1 MTIWSARFLQS
12 KHSMHGHRSIP
23 EFRLRAV
30 RLWLLAAAAMIF
42 LTLIV
47 GGATRL
53 TVSGLSIVEWK
64 PVTGVLPPL
73 SEPAWQAEFD
83 AYKAIPQ
90 YRELNKGMSL
100 AQFKIIYFWEWTHR
114 LLARATGAVFL
125 LPFLL
130 FLWQGAIPPPL
141 RARLWLIFAGGA
153 ALGVVGWWMVSSG
166 LSGTLV
172 KVSQYRLAFHMTLA
186 CAVYAAI
193 LWTAQQIA
201 PRLLR
206 EAPKRLRLG
215 ALAIAALLLVQIYFG
230 ALVAGLDGGL
240 KYNTWPL
247 IDGAVMPPLD
257 QLLFV
262 KPLWRNMFE
271 NILTV
276 QVNHRMLAD
285 GIWLLA
291 MLHAFDAWRTQR
303 DVRGAFILAG
313 AVTLQAALGIITLL
327 YQAPLALALAHQLMA
342 MVVFSIALVHAERLS
357 HRAIARAP
365 EAVGQ
370 AA

>member
-1 MTIWSARFLQS
+1 MVIWSARFLQS
-12 KHSMHGHRSIP
+12 KHSMHDYRSIP
-23 EFRLRAV
+23 EARQRAV
-30 RLWLLAAAAMIF
+30 RLWLLVAAAMIF

-64 PVTGVLPPL
+64 PVIGVLPPL

-83 AYKAIPQ
+83 GYKAIPQ
-90 YRELNKGMSL
+90 YRELNKGMNL
-100 AQFKIIYFWEWTHR
+100 AQFKVIYFWEWTHR

-125 LPFLL
+125 VPFLV

-141 RARLWLIFAGGA
+141 RARLWIIFAGGA

-186 CAVYAAI
+186 CAIYAAI
-193 LWTAQQIA
+193 LWTAQQIVPRPLDEA
-201 PRLLR
+201 PR
-206 EAPKRLRLG
+206 RLCLG

-230 ALVAGLDGGL
+230 ALLAGLDGGL

-247 IDGAVMPPLD
+247 IDGAVVPPLD

-262 KPLWRNMFE
+262 KPHWRNLFE

-276 QVNHRMLAD
+276 QFDHRMLAD

-291 MLHAFDAWRTQR
+291 VLHAFDAWRTQR
-303 DVRGAFILAG
+303 TVGGAFVLAG
-313 AVTLQAALGIITLL
+313 AVTLQAALGITTLL

-342 MVVFSIALVHAERLS
+342 MVVFSIAIVHAERLS
-357 HRAIARAP
+357 HRALMHVP
-365 EAVGQ
+365 QAVEQ

>member
-1 MTIWSARFLQS
+1 
-12 KHSMHGHRSIP
+12 MHGHRSIP

-83 AYKAIPQ
+83 GYKAIPQ
-90 YRELNKGMSL
+90 YRELNKGMNL
-100 AQFKIIYFWEWTHR
+100 AQFKVIYFWEWTHR

-125 LPFLL
+125 VPFLV

-141 RARLWLIFAGGA
+141 RARLWIIFAGGT

-166 LSGTLV
+166 LSGSLV

-186 CAVYAAI
+186 CAIYAAI
-193 LWTAQQIA
+193 LWSARQVTPA
-201 PRLLR
+201 PPD
-206 EAPKRLRLG
+206 EAPKRLRFA

-230 ALVAGLDGGL
+230 ALLAGLDGGL

-247 IDGAVMPPLD
+247 IDGAVVPPLD
-257 QLLFV
+257 GLLFI
-262 KPLWRNMFE
+262 KPLWRNVFE

-276 QVNHRMLAD
+276 QLDHRMLAD

-291 MLHAFDAWRTQR
+291 VLHAFDAWRTRR
-303 DVRGAFILAG
+303 DMREAFILAG
-313 AVTLQAALGIITLL
+313 AVTLQAALGIVTLL
-327 YQAPLALALAHQLMA
+327 NQAPLALALAHQVMA
-342 MVVFSIALVHAERLS
+342 LIVFSIAIVHAERLS
-357 HRAIARAP
+357 HRALARVP

-370 AA
+370 AT

>member
-1 MTIWSARFLQS
+1 MHDYRSVPEVRARAL
-12 KHSMHGHRSIP
+12 
-23 EFRLRAV
+23 
-30 RLWLLAAAAMIF
+30 RLWLYAAATMIF

-64 PVTGVLPPL
+64 PVTGVVPPL
-73 SEPAWQAEFD
+73 SESAWQAEFD
-83 AYKAIPQ
+83 AYKSIPQ
-90 YRELNKGMSL
+90 YRELNHDMTL
-100 AQFKIIYFWEWTHR
+100 AQFKTIYWWEWTHR
-114 LLARATGAVFL
+114 LLARTTGAVFL

-141 RARLWLIFAGGA
+141 RMRLWIIFAGGG
-153 ALGVVGWWMVSSG
+153 ALGVVGWWMVASG

-186 CAVYAAI
+186 CAIYAAI
-193 LWTAQQIA
+193 VWTAQQIA
-201 PRLLR
+201 AR
-206 EAPKRLRLG
+206 APDDAAPRLRLA
-215 ALAIAALLLVQIYFG
+215 ALAIAALLLAQIYLG

-257 QLLFV
+257 QLFFI
-262 KPLWRNMFE
+262 KPLWRNLFE

-276 QVNHRMLAD
+276 QLDHRLLAD

-291 MLHAFDAWRTQR
+291 MLHAFDARRTQC
-303 DVRGAFILAG
+303 DIRGAFILAG
-313 AVTLQAALGIITLL
+313 AVTLQAVLGIVTLL
-327 YQAPLALALAHQLMA
+327 YQAPLALALAHQIMA
-342 MVVFSIALVHAERLS
+342 LVTFTIAVVHAERLS
-357 HRAIARAP
+357 HRTVYRVAAAGRA
-365 EAVGQ
+365 A
-370 AA
+370 

>member
-1 MTIWSARFLQS
+1 
-12 KHSMHGHRSIP
+12 MHDDRPVP
-23 EFRLRAV
+23 EFRVRAV

-64 PVTGVLPPL
+64 PITGVLPPL
-73 SEPAWQAEFD
+73 SDQAWQAEFD
-83 AYKAIPQ
+83 GYKAIPQ
-90 YRELNKGMSL
+90 YRELNRGMTL
-100 AQFKIIYFWEWTHR
+100 AQFKVIYFWEWTHR

-125 LPFLL
+125 VPFLV
-130 FLWQGAIPPPL
+130 FLWTGAIPPPL
-141 RARLWLIFAGGA
+141 RPRLWLIFAGGV

-166 LSGTLV
+166 LTGSLV

-186 CAVYAAI
+186 CAIYAAI
-193 LWTAQQIA
+193 RWTAQQIV
-201 PRLLR
+201 PRPLD
-206 EAPKRLRLG
+206 EVPKRLRLA
-215 ALAIAALLLVQIYFG
+215 ALAIAALLLVQIYLG
-230 ALVAGLDGGL
+230 ALLAGLDGGL

-257 QLLFV
+257 QLLFI
-262 KPLWRNMFE
+262 KPLWRNLFE

-276 QVNHRMLAD
+276 QLDHRMLAD

-291 MLHAFDAWRTQR
+291 VLHAIDAWRRQYAAR
-303 DVRGAFILAG
+303 SAVVLAG
-313 AVTLQAALGIITLL
+313 AVTLQAALGIVTLL
-327 YQAPLALALAHQLMA
+327 YQAPLALALVHQLMA
-342 MVVFSIALVHAERLS
+342 MVVFSIAIVHAERLS
-357 HRAIARAP
+357 HRALVRVP
-365 EAVGQ
+365 QAVGQ

>member
-1 MTIWSARFLQS
+1 
-12 KHSMHGHRSIP
+12 MHGHRSIP

-90 YRELNKGMSL
+90 YRELNKGMNL
-100 AQFKIIYFWEWTHR
+100 AQFKTIYFWEWTHR

-141 RARLWLIFAGGA
+141 RARLWIIFAGGA

-166 LSGTLV
+166 LIRHAHQG
-172 KVSQYRLAFHMTLA
+172 LAIPPGVPHDAGLRDLCRHPVDRATDCPA
-186 CAVYAAI
+186 S
-193 LWTAQQIA
+193 TGQA
-201 PRLLR
+201 PR
-206 EAPKRLRLG
+206 RLRLG
-215 ALAIAALLLVQIYFG
+215 ALAIAALLLVQIYLG

-257 QLLFV
+257 QILFI
-262 KPLWRNMFE
+262 KPLWRNLFE

-276 QVNHRMLAD
+276 QINHRMLAD

-291 MLHAFDAWRTQR
+291 MLHAFDAWRMQR
-303 DVRGAFILAG
+303 GVRGAFALAG
-313 AVTLQAALGIITLL
+313 AVTLQAALGIVTLL
-327 YQAPLALALAHQLMA
+327 YQAPLPLALAHQVMA
-342 MVVFSIALVHAERLS
+342 LIVFSIAIVHAERLS
-357 HRAIARAP
+357 HRAIARVP
-365 EAVGQ
+365 QAVGQ

>member
-1 MTIWSARFLQS
+1 
-12 KHSMHGHRSIP
+12 MHGHRSIP

-83 AYKAIPQ
+83 GYKAIPQ
-90 YRELNKGMSL
+90 YRELNKGMNL
-100 AQFKIIYFWEWTHR
+100 AQFKVIYFWEWTHR

-125 LPFLL
+125 IPFLV

-141 RARLWLIFAGGA
+141 RARLWIIFAGGA

-166 LSGTLV
+166 LSGSLV

-186 CAVYAAI
+186 CAIYAVI

-201 PRLLR
+201 PPPPDEPPR
-206 EAPKRLRLG
+206 RLRFA
-215 ALAIAALLLVQIYFG
+215 ALAIASLLLVQIYFG
-230 ALVAGLDGGL
+230 ALLAGLDGGL

-247 IDGAVMPPLD
+247 IDGGIVPPLD
-257 QLLFV
+257 EILFI
-262 KPLWRNMFE
+262 KPLWRNVFE

-276 QVNHRMLAD
+276 QFDHRMLAD

-291 MLHAFDAWRTQR
+291 GLHAFDAWRTRR
-303 DVRGAFILAG
+303 DVRGAFVLAG
-313 AVTLQAALGIITLL
+313 AVTLQAALGIVTLL
-327 YQAPLALALAHQLMA
+327 YQAPLALALAHQVMA
-342 MVVFSIALVHAERLS
+342 LIVFSIAIVHAERLS
-357 HRAIARAP
+357 YRVLARVS

>member
-1 MTIWSARFLQS
+1 
-12 KHSMHGHRSIP
+12 MHGHRSIP

-42 LTLIV
+42 VTLII

-83 AYKAIPQ
+83 GYKAIPQ

-100 AQFKIIYFWEWTHR
+100 AQFKVIYFWEWAHR

-125 LPFLL
+125 LPFLV
-130 FLWQGAIPPPL
+130 FLWRGAIPPPL
-141 RARLWLIFAGGA
+141 RTRLWIIFAGGA
-153 ALGVVGWWMVSSG
+153 TLGVVGWWMVSSG
-166 LSGTLV
+166 LSGSLT

-186 CAVYAAI
+186 CAIYAAI
-193 LWTAQQIA
+193 LWTAQQIVSR
-201 PRLLR
+201 PLN
-206 EAPKRLRLG
+206 EAPKRLRLAAP
-215 ALAIAALLLVQIYFG
+215 ALAALLLVQIYLG

-247 IDGAVMPPLD
+247 IDGEVMPPLD

-262 KPLWRNMFE
+262 HPLWRNLFE

-276 QVNHRMLAD
+276 QFNHRMLAD

-291 MLHAFDAWRTQR
+291 LLHAFDAWRQQR
-303 DVRGAFILAG
+303 SARGAILLAV
-313 AVTLQAALGIITLL
+313 AVTLQAALGIVTLL
-327 YQAPLALALAHQLMA
+327 YQAPLALALAHQVMA
-342 MVVFSIALVHAERLS
+342 MAVFSIAIVHAERLS
-357 HRAIARAP
+357 HRAIMRVT